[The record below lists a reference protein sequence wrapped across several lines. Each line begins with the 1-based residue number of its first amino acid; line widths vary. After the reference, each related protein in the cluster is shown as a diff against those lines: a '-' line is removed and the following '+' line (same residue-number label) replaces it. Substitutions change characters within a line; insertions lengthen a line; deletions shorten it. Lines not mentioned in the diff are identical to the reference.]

1 MTAALTVAGVGWY
14 AAGALPV
21 LDCAAWVPT
30 DV

>member
-1 MTAALTVAGVGWY
+1 MTATLTVNDARWY